1 METKITQKSPI
12 ITLVETTIP
21 WEKIEKAYKKTLKE
35 ISNMVVIPGFRK
47 GHAPA
52 ALLKKK
58 YREDIV
64 TSLAKNQ
71 IPEFYPKILE
81 EHSINA
87 VGEPQITDY
96 SLKEKESFSFSF
108 LQEVI
113 PAIELKEWKG
123 IELESLKVNITDEMV
138 ENRISSMLQERA
150 EKKEIQDESAR
161 EGDTVKFQLTVLTNS
176 DHEIL
181 FDENFTEP
189 LTEDFPYPTIK
200 DEILNVNSGDDIE
213 LNMIAPDD
221 FEVEAAR
228 GKDVKLFIEI
238 QSITRE
244 DKPELNEDFAKAEG
258 SDSID
263 DFKEKIRKELF
274 DQATDM
280 EKNRVIAA
288 IIEKIVADYDFE
300 APYSL
305 VNDHLKYLANTE
317 MGPYLQYLPDEDQKQ
332 ELIKHFFETRRAG
345 ADLYIRANIIL
356 DKLAEAE
363 GITIADDE
371 LKEKLVEL
379 IEYLPENQKSQI
391 DTEDIKSPLADR
403 VRKDMVQ
410 EKARELVY
418 DSAKLNLVDEL
429 TPPPAP
435 EPESKPEDE
444 KDETA
449 SESDP
454 EPSDTPSEKEK
465 ED

>member
-1 METKITQKSPI
+1 METKITQKSSI
-12 ITLVETTIP
+12 ITMVETTIP
-21 WEKIEKAYKKTLKE
+21 WEKIEKAYKKTFRE

-71 IPEFYPKILE
+71 IPEFYSKILE

-113 PAIELKEWKG
+113 PEIELKEWKG
-123 IELESLKVNITDEMV
+123 IELESLKVKVTDEMV
-138 ENRISSMLQERA
+138 ENRINSMLQQRA
-150 EKKEIQDESAR
+150 KKEEIKDEHAR
-161 EGDTVKFQLTVLTNS
+161 EGDTIKFQFTVMTNS

-200 DEILNVNSGDDIE
+200 DEIMKVNSGDDIE

-244 DKPELNEDFAKAEG
+244 DKPELNEEFAKAEG

-263 DFKEKIRKELF
+263 AFKEKIQKELF
-274 DQATDM
+274 DQAADM

-317 MGPYLQYLPDEDQKQ
+317 MGPYLQYLPDEHQKQ
-332 ELIKHFFETRRAG
+332 ELIKQFFETRRAG

-356 DKLAEAE
+356 DKLAEVE
-363 GITIADDE
+363 GIAIEDDE
-371 LKEKLVEL
+371 LKAKLVEL
-379 IEYLPENQKSQI
+379 IEYLPEDQKSQV

-403 VRKDMVQ
+403 VREDMIQ

-418 DSAKLNLVDEL
+418 DSAKLTLVDEL
-429 TPPPAP
+429 TPPPVP
-435 EPESKPEDE
+435 EPEPKPDDE
-444 KDETA
+444 KDQT
-449 SESDP
+449 ESDP
-454 EPSDTPSEKEK
+454 DTSDTPSEKDK